1 MQHNTKLI
9 EIKNLKK
16 SFGDKK
22 ILNGINLD
30 IYKGKSL
37 VIVGASGSGKSV
49 LIKNIAMILSPDS
62 GDIIINGT
70 NITSASKQEKES
82 IIKRMGYL
90 FQAGALFDSLTI
102 WENIAFRLLQ
112 DKINRHDAKEQ
123 AALMLEEVE
132 LDSDILDLKPQELS
146 GGMQKRVALA
156 RAIISKPD
164 IIFLDEPTTGLDPV
178 TAETIDNLI
187 IKLSKKIGATTI
199 TVTHDLASIKKTS
212 DNIAMIHDAKII
224 WQGDY
229 NEVKLS
235 TIPTVRAFF
244 SARGNLA

>member
-16 SFGDKK
+16 SFGDKE
-22 ILNGINLD
+22 ILNGISLD

-212 DNIAMIHDAKII
+212 D
-224 WQGDY
+224 
-229 NEVKLS
+229 
-235 TIPTVRAFF
+235 
-244 SARGNLA
+244 